1 MVARLISGGLKTK
14 VYLLSIDGF
23 DTHAGQGTTDGK
35 HAALLAEISSAIS
48 YFMADLK
55 AQNLSKNVVGMT
67 VSEFGRRPNQNDG
80 NGTDHGAAGVM
91 FVFGEEVNGKVYG
104 NPFDFNSLDKNKDF
118 VFQYDYRSVYDEVL
132 SKWLGSSETITSQI
146 LNKRFEAIEGG
157 ILARRSSVLLATE
170 TPIEPVVYPNP
181 TVDGSIKIQIQFDQ
195 NTFISVNQIN
205 ASGRK
210 IRILENIPVFLVK
223 MNFLFS

>member
-1 MVARLISGGLKTK
+1 MPFSNHF
-14 VYLLSIDGF
+14 Y
-23 DTHAGQGTTDGK
+23 
-35 HAALLAEISSAIS
+35 
-48 YFMADLK
+48 
-55 AQNLSKNVVGMT
+55 
-67 VSEFGRRPNQNDG
+67 
-80 NGTDHGAAGVM
+80 
-91 FVFGEEVNGKVYG
+91 VNGKVYG
-104 NPFDFNSLDKNKDF
+104 KPFDFNTLDKNNDF

-132 SKWLGSSETITSQI
+132 TKWLGSSETITSQI

-205 ASGRK
+205 ASRRK
-210 IRILENIPVFLVK
+210 IRILENIPVFSGKNEFPLQLIGPPGLHFIELIFGEKKKVCK
-223 MNFLFS
+223 VVWV